1 MSSPLA
7 LAVAAWFAR
16 SRAAFEVSVPVV
28 WYRRFLVKYVDWCNS
43 VCVLRWLVRIAKF
56 GLVIAAVGLAWN
68 VDLRSVLRVPVPDA
82 WQYGYL
88 VALVVVLAVMF
99 VVAVPGFILIRAVRA
114 VLLAVGVALVPVAFL
129 VVYMWSF
136 HAIDIRTVRA
146 AQFLSNGWESG
157 HALPW
162 SLAFVVVAVHA
173 GWAGLAGWLLWHP
186 ERAVA
191 VVHAVV
197 VVPLWIVARLAV
209 PIVVTW
215 VLVEEFFGAP
225 SDVLVWARDRV
236 RELAGVHPA
245 VRAGFR
251 TVDLVVGD
259 ATTYAVG
266 ILTGVV
272 AVFGVWSA
280 LDLVRVVCMQFV
292 RHVDGARELRRI
304 FPLLP
309 REGIAQGAGG
319 GGADG
324 DVVVDLPPV
333 AAGAAGAGAR
343 FERSVDPVDAAERA
357 LRGELLST
365 QAAVLDAKRRALDEE
380 ITKLSDIDANLDLS
394 LSSLERERELAGD
407 PPLDRGPD
415 AHRPAFEHADPV
427 VPGAR
432 RPAPDPVELPPEKA
446 PAVAA
451 ERPGPQPIR
460 LRQGTRRGPHPR
472 HARARARRA
481 RRGRGSSSRSTRG
494 ARSSNIRARVARC
507 RARGRSLRRWTQR
520 RRASRR
526 WFRRRGRPRRSRSCA
541 PPSRRIVGLEAE
553 GGGGQLE
560 RVEFIG
566 RRGGRRGSAAASRQG
581 PRPSPRRPRRSG
593 RPRAGGHRGR
603 RRSSPRSRPEVAQA
617 ERDCIERSHA
627 HRLVVFRGRD
637 EHPLAIAELECLERP
652 VDWVDEPTGGR
663 RPRAR
668 RPGASPGGRHGALMV
683 KALRTPSRARA

>member
-43 VCVLRWLVRIAKF
+43 VFVLRWLVRIAKF

-407 PPLDRGPD
+407 SPLDRGPD

-432 RPAPDPVELPPEKA
+432 RAAPDPVELPPEKA

-451 ERPGPQPIR
+451 ERPGPAPATGGKADGGRVELPGAPSSGDDGVVEYGDLDEVDPGAADAIDRADEDEPAPEDFLGLAGKGHHEGLRYGHRAPR
-460 LRQGTRRGPHPR
+460 LNVI
-472 HARARARRA
+472 ASN
-481 RRGRGSSSRSTRG
+481 GRTLTGSSSFAHAMSTHSPP
-494 ARSSNIRARVARC
+494 RSSN
-507 RARGRSLRRWTQR
+507 
-520 RRASRR
+520 ASRV
-526 WFRRRGRPRRSRSCA
+526 RS
-541 PPSRRIVGLEAE
+541 VG
-553 GGGGQLE
+553 
-560 RVEFIG
+560 
-566 RRGGRRGSAAASRQG
+566 SMS
-581 PRPSPRRPRRSG
+581 
-593 RPRAGGHRGR
+593 HRF
-603 RRSSPRSRPEVAQA
+603 A
-617 ERDCIERSHA
+617 
-627 HRLVVFRGRD
+627 
-637 EHPLAIAELECLERP
+637 
-652 VDWVDEPTGGR
+652 
-663 RPRAR
+663 
-668 RPGASPGGRHGALMV
+668 
-683 KALRTPSRARA
+683 TPSRA